1 MSAIDMASPY
11 PRSELARNSVGVSD
25 FSLRG
30 RVLVGSVLAA
40 LLLAGIGGWAASAKI
55 SGAVISNGT
64 VLVAENVK
72 VIQHPDGGIVR
83 AINVKKG
90 QLVGAGDVLL
100 RLDDV
105 QIRTEQAILSGQRTE
120 LIARQARLIAERDA
134 SGQIA
139 FPADFA
145 SSYHDAVAMMQGEQ
159 KLFDS
164 TSRNRRSQQEQL
176 KLQIDQLNEEVAGLQ
191 FQAAALTSEI
201 ALAQQERD
209 RMGALSE
216 KGLIETARLNV
227 ADRELARMKGSQ
239 GELMASIARTNAR
252 ISEVNLRILSIDD
265 LAYTEAQREL
275 RGVDAN
281 IAELD
286 KRLAEVSDR
295 LARTLIRAPVSGT
308 VNEMSVTTLGGVIG
322 PAERLLTI
330 VPEDAELQI
339 DFRVAINDIDQIM
352 VGQDAKLRF
361 SAFDQRT
368 TPEIP
373 AVVSRVSA
381 AATTDPQTGQSYYIA
396 TAEVTGDLSLL
407 GESGLIPG
415 MPVDVFVQTTEKVAI
430 AYFVK
435 PFTDQIER
443 AFKEE

>member
-1 MSAIDMASPY
+1 MSTIDMASPY
-11 PRSELARNSVGVSD
+11 PRADLSRNSVGMSD
-25 FSLRG
+25 FPLRG
-30 RVLVGSVLAA
+30 RVLMGSVLAA
-40 LLLAGIGGWAASAKI
+40 LLLAGVGGWAASAKI

-90 QLVGAGDVLL
+90 QVVGAGDVLL

-134 SGQIA
+134 SDQIA

-164 TSRNRRSQQEQL
+164 TARNRRSQQEQL

-191 FQAAALTSEI
+191 FQAEALASEI

-216 KGLIETARLNV
+216 KGLIETARINV
-227 ADRELARMKGSQ
+227 ADRELARMRGSQ
-239 GELMASIARTNAR
+239 GELMASIARSSAR

-286 KRLAEVSDR
+286 KRLAEVSER
-295 LARTLIRAPVSGT
+295 LARTLIRAPVGGT
-308 VNEMSVTTLGGVIG
+308 VNELSVTTLGGVIG

-330 VPEDAELQI
+330 VPNDAELQI

-381 AATTDPQTGQSYYIA
+381 AATTDPQTGQSYYVA

-407 GESGLIPG
+407 GDRGLIPG
-415 MPVDVFVQTTEKVAI
+415 MPVDVFVQTREKVAI
-430 AYFVK
+430 AYFIK

-443 AFKEE
+443 AFKED